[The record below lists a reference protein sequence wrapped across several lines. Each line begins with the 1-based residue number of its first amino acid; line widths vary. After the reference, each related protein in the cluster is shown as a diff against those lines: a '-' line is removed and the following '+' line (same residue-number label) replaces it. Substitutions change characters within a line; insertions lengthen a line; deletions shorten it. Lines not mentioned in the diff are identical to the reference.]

1 MYMYIE
7 CDKFVCTCN
16 KGFLLHNVCLHI
28 YQSSTSLGKKRPK
41 ALIVKIE
48 EIPSEKN
55 RYLILH
61 VYVHILEF
69 FYLEMYSLM
78 ILKRKLI
85 FKYHKKA

>member
-1 MYMYIE
+1 M
-7 CDKFVCTCN
+7 
-16 KGFLLHNVCLHI
+16 
-28 YQSSTSLGKKRPK
+28 
-41 ALIVKIE
+41 KIE
-48 EIPSEKN
+48 EIPSEEN

-85 FKYHKKA
+85 YKYHKKA

>member
-28 YQSSTSLGKKRPK
+28 YYPLYLEKKGPK
-41 ALIVKIE
+41 TLIVKIE
-48 EIPSEKN
+48 EIPSEEN

-61 VYVHILEF
+61 VYVHILDF